1 MELWRVYIPF
11 ALVLVQWLYVAEF
24 VIVLIPGVN
33 QIFRFFLGGFGNRW
47 AWKVYGED
55 RMGEFNKLKQVEQFN
70 KTQKGWNIAGI
81 VVLSIIVVIV
91 LISLISEM

>member
-1 MELWRVYIPF
+1 M
-11 ALVLVQWLYVAEF
+11 
-24 VIVLIPGVN
+24 
-33 QIFRFFLGGFGNRW
+33 
-47 AWKVYGED
+47 
-55 RMGEFNKLKQVEQFN
+55 KQVEQFN

>member
-1 MELWRVYIPF
+1 M
-11 ALVLVQWLYVAEF
+11 
-24 VIVLIPGVN
+24 LILGVN
-33 QIFRFFLGGFGNRW
+33 QIWRFFLGGFGNRW
-47 AWKVYGED
+47 AWKIYGED
-55 RMGEFNKLKQVEQFN
+55 RVGEFNKMNEVERFN